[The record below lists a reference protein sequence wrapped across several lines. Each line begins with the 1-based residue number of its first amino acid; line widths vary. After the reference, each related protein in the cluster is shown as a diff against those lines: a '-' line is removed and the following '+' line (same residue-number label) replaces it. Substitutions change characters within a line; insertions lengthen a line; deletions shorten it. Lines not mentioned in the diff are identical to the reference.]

1 MAQSSCTMEALMLD
15 LNRKMLDA
23 KDNREL
29 LIKFGQMQNDE
40 ERVIFALQLM
50 MKYKVNLNY
59 ESLDKNSEKSIQ
71 LRAQGNKLFIGGWDY
86 KAVEKY
92 TESIA
97 YATESSEE
105 LALAYANRSAALFRI
120 EKYKDCINDIN
131 RALSLEYPDKLKT
144 KLYERKGLC
153 LTALGEPDAEASFKK
168 ALEWLD
174 KMSLDEDKTKKLK
187 IQLKKF
193 ISAPCVIVEI
203 QPESAQYEFPEFETP
218 NSEVPCASDAVAI
231 KYTPE
236 LGRHL
241 VATRKIRPGEILA
254 AEKPF
259 ALFLMPENFYTH
271 CSKCLQ
277 VSMAMT
283 PCNYCVN
290 AMYCS
295 QACQVQAWE
304 EYHEIECAI
313 TGPLLL
319 LKFNMLGLFSMRLA
333 ILATQKGKYLDKLR
347 KQIDEIDNHKDPR
360 TKGFSADGK
369 LHSDQYSSVYSLVT
383 NTEKRSAPDLFGRA
397 FKAAYITHIL
407 SRESNMFGEKL
418 MLDCDALTKN
428 AAATFVGGLILK
440 HQQIIPSN
448 IHSFGELR
456 GLEDYEHGAA
466 AMPFYSLIN
475 HSCDSSVTRRA
486 RKDHIIL
493 YAMYPIEKGEQIYD
507 NYGVH
512 YALTVK
518 SKRQQK
524 LLEQFYFKCECEPC
538 TEDWPL
544 YDKIC
549 SYQTQPLPQH
559 AKNRLKKILQK
570 HTKYIDLAYVG
581 KTDQDPNMLNNLLRM
596 IEVLYELV
604 KRPCVELNNVV
615 ETVKH
620 YYALQGNRFDVPLKP
635 YEK

>member
-1 MAQSSCTMEALMLD
+1 MEAFLLD
-15 LNRKMLDA
+15 LNRKILA
-23 KDNREL
+23 RTNNQEL
-29 LIKFGQMQNDE
+29 LIEFSQMQNDE
-40 ERVIFALQLM
+40 ERVIFALQRM
-50 MKYKVNLNY
+50 IKYKMNLNY
-59 ESLDKNSEKSIQ
+59 ESLHKNSEKSIQ
-71 LRAQGNKLFIGGWDY
+71 LKAQGNKLFIGGWDY
-86 KAVEKY
+86 KAVVKY

-97 YATESSEE
+97 YATKSSEE
-105 LALAYANRSAALFRI
+105 LALTYANRSAALFRI
-120 EKYKDCINDIN
+120 EKYQDCINDID
-131 RALSLEYPDKLKT
+131 RALSLVYPDKLKI

-153 LTALGEPDAEASFKK
+153 LTALGKPDAEASFKK

-187 IQLKKF
+187 IQLNKF
-193 ISAPCVIVEI
+193 ISAPCVNVEI
-203 QPESAQYEFPEFETP
+203 QAESAKYELPEFETP
-218 NSEVPCASDAVAI
+218 NSEVPCASDAVVI

-236 LGRHL
+236 LGRHV

-259 ALFLMPENFYTH
+259 AMFLMPENVYTH

-295 QACQVQAWE
+295 QACKEQAWE

-313 TGPLLL
+313 IGPLLMSG
-319 LKFNMLGLFSMRLA
+319 FNMLGLFSMRLA
-333 ILATQKGKYLDKLR
+333 ILATQKGKYLDKLK
-347 KQIDEIDNHKDPR
+347 KQLEEIDNHKDPR

-369 LHSDQYSSVYSLVT
+369 LHSDQYGSIYSLVT
-383 NTEKRSAPDLFGRA
+383 NTQKRSAQDLLDRA
-397 FKAAYITHIL
+397 FKAAYITYIL
-407 SRESNMFGEKL
+407 SRESNIFGEKL
-418 MLDCDALTKN
+418 MLDCDVLAKN

-448 IHSFGELR
+448 VRVFSELR
-456 GLEDYEHGAA
+456 GVEDYENGAA
-466 AMPFYSLIN
+466 AMPFYSLFN
-475 HSCDSSVTRRA
+475 HSCDSSVTRSVQ
-486 RKDHIIL
+486 KDHIIL

-512 YALTVK
+512 YALSER
-518 SKRQQK
+518 SKRQKK
-524 LLEQFYFKCECEPC
+524 LLEQFYFKCNCEPC
-538 TEDWPL
+538 TNDWPV
-544 YDKIC
+544 YNKIR
-549 SYQTQPLPQH
+549 SYQAQLLTQH
-559 AKNRLKKILQK
+559 VKNRLKQILRN
-570 HTKYIDLAYVG
+570 HTRYIDLAYER

-596 IEVLYELV
+596 IEEVYELV

-620 YYALQGNRFDVPLKP
+620 YYALQGKRFDVPLKP